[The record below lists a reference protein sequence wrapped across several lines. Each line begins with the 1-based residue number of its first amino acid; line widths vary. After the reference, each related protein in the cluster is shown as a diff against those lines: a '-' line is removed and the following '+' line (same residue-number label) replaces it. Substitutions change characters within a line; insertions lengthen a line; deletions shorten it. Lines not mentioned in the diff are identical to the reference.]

1 MSWSN
6 GTSFL
11 SFEVRCQ
18 VSGRQEFILW
28 YTAEEW
34 WPAIR
39 PELSK
44 LFFSCRW
51 KLKVQAENFVGIN
64 GGTKDPLQRSQ
75 WWSGLVIERSPCWHW
90 SFLGTS
96 PLSLT
101 HFHSVSSRLPCVSLT
116 LSPSLLRKVFTVSH
130 FWVKLKGFLRNGSLG
145 LDFPSL
151 WFNMFFFFFW
161 SLWKW
166 LSNSTYIK
174 EAPKWSNLQTEM
186 LMLGSKWYS
195 QDANNYTFNRVSF

>member
-151 WFNMFFFFFW
+151 WFNMFFFFLKPLKVAFY
-161 SLWKW
+161 LH
-166 LSNSTYIK
+166 LH
-174 EAPKWSNLQTEM
+174 QR
-186 LMLGSKWYS
+186 GSK
-195 QDANNYTFNRVSF
+195 VI